1 MLITRRVLLGSFAA
15 GAAGVLLAACGQSA
29 APAPTSAPSS
39 STSSAAPTSAP
50 AASSAAPTAA
60 PPSAGAAATKPAAAA
75 TTAPAAAGATSAP
88 AAAAPSTGGAPVA
101 LSVIAW
107 NSGTSAEAF
116 KNAMQQINDKFKQ
129 KKPNVT
135 INFEMLGQ
143 GANWTNAQKARI
155 SGQTAD
161 VTATYGFAP
170 VDIITFQP
178 DKQFLDL
185 TDLPSVKNFPKEN
198 VARFMTWK
206 GKVWQL
212 TLAYVGH
219 LVWYNVDTFNKYNL
233 KPPTTYAEFQ
243 AICETLQKNKEN
255 AVLYG
260 AKPTTALSRYGSEM
274 EMDVGRPKHPN
285 FWADMLVQGKADFTT
300 PEWVETFKRAKEF
313 AKKYFDPNFGGI
325 EYATTAGL
333 FASGKYAMWP
343 EGSFAG
349 GDIMAQKPSF
359 KLGAFN
365 AAFGDDKEANA
376 VHPVYGD
383 IGWAGLNYT
392 KNADTVKDWIDF
404 FGQKDNYQ
412 TFMQV
417 IQYYPT
423 MPVELT
429 GPVPEAEAPLVKG
442 RTAVSNVRLFLPG
455 MNTDI
460 LRDWGEL
467 LLTDQYTPESFA
479 KYVQGSFDESK
490 PQWQKYIGTFDQDW
504 AKLYFG
510 QG

>member
-1 MLITRRVLLGSFAA
+1 MLS
-15 GAAGVLLAACGQSA
+15 AACGSA
-29 APAPTSAPSS
+29 PSPTAAPAKTESKPAAAEPTKPAASAPAPTTAP
-39 STSSAAPTSAP
+39 
-50 AASSAAPTAA
+50 
-60 PPSAGAAATKPAAAA
+60 AAATKPAAAA
-75 TTAPAAAGATSAP
+75 TTAPAATGSTP
-88 AAAAPSTGGAPVA
+88 AAAAPAAGGAPVQM
-101 LSVIAW
+101 SVIAW

-116 KNAMQQINDKFKQ
+116 KNAMTQINDKYKQ
-129 KKPNVT
+129 KKSNVT
-135 INFEMLGQ
+135 VNFEALGQ
-143 GANWTNAQKARI
+143 GANWTNAQQARI
-155 SGQTAD
+155 AGQTAD

-170 VDIITFQP
+170 QDIINFQP

-185 TDLPSVKNFPKEN
+185 TDLPAMKNYDKTN
-198 VARFMTWK
+198 VQRFMTWK
-206 GKVWQL
+206 GKVWQM
-212 TLAYVGH
+212 TMASVGH
-219 LVWYNVDTFNKYNL
+219 LVWYNQDMFSKYNL

-243 AICETLQKNKEN
+243 QVCETLKQNKETPI
-255 AVLYG
+255 LYG
-260 AKPTTALSRYGSEM
+260 AKPSTALSRYASEM
-274 EMDVGRPKHPN
+274 EMTVGRPKHPN
-285 FWADMLVQGKADFTT
+285 FYTDMLVQGKADFTT
-300 PEWVETFKRAKEF
+300 PEWIETFKRAKDF
-313 AKKYFDPNFGGI
+313 SKKYFDPNFSGI

-383 IGWAGLNYT
+383 IGWAGLKYS
-392 KNADTVKDWIDF
+392 KQADTVKDWIDF

-423 MPVELT
+423 APAELT

-442 RTAVSNVRLFLPG
+442 RTAVSNVRLYLPG
-455 MNTDI
+455 TNTDI
-460 LRDWGEL
+460 VRDWGEL
-467 LLTDQYTPESFA
+467 LFTDQYTPETFA
-479 KYVQGSFDESK
+479 KHVQQSFDESK
-490 PQWQKYIGTFDQDW
+490 PQWQKHIGTFDADW

-510 QG
+510 QGT